1 MQNELKRLRNENDLL
16 RSELDK
22 ARKDIEGKNN
32 LINVLNNEL
41 RDKHLAPQGSSIK
54 SYPTSTP
61 YEVSQNTVV
70 TNFIITEYVK
80 RDQATTCWLKF
91 TWKNL
96 IKNDGSFI

>member
-22 ARKDIEGKNN
+22 ARKDNESKNN

-70 TNFIITEYVK
+70 GYIFADVYVEEISL
-80 RDQATTCWLKF
+80 Q
-91 TWKNL
+91 
-96 IKNDGSFI
+96 